1 MTEETE
7 GIEESEV
14 SEETE
19 VVTEETESIEL
30 TAEEQEQIEQE
41 IIDEISVFL
50 YPVLTIL
57 QKSSFIC

>member
-41 IIDEISVFL
+41 IMMKYQFFL
-50 YPVLTIL
+50 HPVLTIL